1 MGLDM
6 YAFSLDRSEAFAKPR
21 DVLKF
26 CAPATGQELPEG
38 PILLGV
44 TPEMWVNLPPEM
56 RQAFPSETNISA
68 SLDADAKFLTSKYV
82 LPGSTLL
89 HRWRKH
95 PDLHGWMR
103 HRWNMKRSG
112 LLNKV
117 FGHKQRVPLD
127 MQDLDLLEHA
137 VCNGK
142 LPKTTGPFFD
152 HSLGNEMEADMAFI
166 AAARQELAAGKF
178 VYYTSWW

>member
-26 CAPATGQELPEG
+26 RAPATGQDLPQG
-38 PILLGV
+38 PILLGI
-44 TPEMWVNLPPEM
+44 TPELWADLPPEM
-56 RQAFPSETNISA
+56 RQMFPPWVSTSA
-68 SLDADAKFLTSKYV
+68 SMDPVAMFLTSKYV

-95 PDLHGWMR
+95 PDLHGWMQR
-103 HRWNMKRSG
+103 RWNVLRSG
-112 LLNKV
+112 MLRKEFNS
-117 FGHKQRVPLD
+117 HQRVPLD
-127 MQDLDLLEHA
+127 VQDLDTLEHA
-137 VCNGK
+137 VMTRR
-142 LPKTTGPFFD
+142 LPPTVGPHFGVSD
-152 HSLGNEMEADMAFI
+152 GTEMADDLAFI
-166 AAARQELAAGKF
+166 AAARRELAAGKF